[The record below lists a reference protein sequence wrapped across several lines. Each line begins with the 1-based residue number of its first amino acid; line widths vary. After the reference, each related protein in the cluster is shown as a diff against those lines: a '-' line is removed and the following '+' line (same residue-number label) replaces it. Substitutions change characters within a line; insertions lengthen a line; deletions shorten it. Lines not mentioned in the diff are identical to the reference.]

1 MRGGIAEASALGLP
15 DAPAL
20 APVNPLEE
28 PMKELVEWGRE
39 TLPELLPYATD
50 PTYIGIGAA
59 AVLGTLAVGTLGSN
73 LALTHGARALNALG
87 HKLDRRPGVIGVAR
101 RVDGGRVT
109 QKAKPLVTLSFKDR
123 CMHVQIVAPTRQG
136 KTSLILPW
144 IEQDLRHHHT
154 VIIIQ
159 TGGDL
164 GSKALALAD
173 ALGMPVHYLNPADP
187 ATEKWNPLVGA
198 GASPADLAEQ
208 ATATLEAIA
217 ASNNIFYEKN
227 NTVILR
233 KMVLAAHAYA
243 RANGTE
249 PNLAMVWRWLES
261 EDRLME
267 DLRVRAH
274 PGGRF
279 SVEFEALDDK
289 TRSWF
294 ENRYLRLSPKDR
306 DDRTVGLY
314 NVLDDMLGRD
324 VVEDVLTSG
333 PDDTTIDVKA
343 ASQGG
348 GLILCDIPAADVG
361 DVPSMTLATWFLM
374 RVMQD
379 LEKRKVRYPVCLYL
393 DEMQLILGRANSR
406 AAQRFERWI
415 TGIGKYGVAV
425 HVAYQGFSQLSEPLQ
440 DVLENN
446 ATHKFFSGRLGDK
459 DARKAQQII
468 GSSEV
473 EVEDVRH
480 TKGHGGHGSFSV
492 GTRTVLRP
500 RKTID
505 EIKKL
510 PRPRWHL
517 QTATDGNLLDPM
529 VVEALPVPEPA
540 SKPLGEPAAPKKHP
554 NKAPAGGAAR

>member
-1 MRGGIAEASALGLP
+1 
-15 DAPAL
+15 
-20 APVNPLEE
+20 
-28 PMKELVEWGRE
+28 MKELVEWGRE

-50 PTYIGIGAA
+50 PMYIGIGAA
-59 AVLGTLAVGTLGSN
+59 AILGTLAVGTIGTN
-73 LALTHGARALNALG
+73 LALTHGARALNGLG
-87 HKLDRRPGVIGVAR
+87 HKLDRRPGVIAVAR
-101 RVDGGRVT
+101 RVDGGRIT
-109 QKAKPLVTLSFKDR
+109 RAAKPLVSLSFADR

-154 VIIIQ
+154 VIVIQ

-164 GSKALALAD
+164 GSRALALAD

-198 GASPADLAEQ
+198 GSTPADLAEQ
-208 ATATLEAIA
+208 ATATLEAIS
-217 ASNNIFYEKN
+217 ASNNVYYEKT

-233 KMVLAAHAYA
+233 KLVLAAHAYA
-243 RANGTE
+243 RANGVE
-249 PNLAMVWRWLES
+249 PDLAIIWRWLES
-261 EDRLME
+261 DERLME
-267 DLRVRAH
+267 DLRVQAH
-274 PGGRF
+274 GGGSF
-279 SVEFEALDDK
+279 SVELETLDER
-289 TRSWF
+289 TRGWL
-294 ENRYLRLSPKDR
+294 ENKYLRLTPKDR
-306 DDRTVGLY
+306 EDRTAGLY

-324 VVEDVLTSG
+324 VIEHVLTPG
-333 PDDTTIDVKA
+333 PEDAKIDVGA
-343 ASQGG
+343 ASHRG

-379 LEKRKVRYPVCLYL
+379 LEKRKVRHPVCLYL

-459 DARKAQQII
+459 DARIAQKII
-468 GSSEV
+468 GSTEV

-480 TKGHGGHGSFSV
+480 TKGYGGHGSYSV
-492 GTRTVLRP
+492 GTRTMLRP

-540 SKPLGEPAAPKKHP
+540 STKPPGNAPAPNEPPKSR
-554 NKAPAGGAAR
+554 AGGAAR

>member
-1 MRGGIAEASALGLP
+1 VRRA
-15 DAPAL
+15 DVPAL
-20 APVNPLEE
+20 VPENPLEK
-28 PMKELVEWGRE
+28 PLRELVEWGRE
-39 TLPELLPYATD
+39 SLPELLPYATD
-50 PTYIGIGAA
+50 PMYIGIGAA
-59 AVLGTLAVGTLGSN
+59 AILGTLAVGTIGTN
-73 LALTHGARALNALG
+73 LALTHGARALNTLG
-87 HKLDRRPGVIGVAR
+87 HKLDRRPGVIAVGR

-109 QKAKPLVTLSFKDR
+109 RAAKPLVSLSFADR

-164 GSKALALAD
+164 GSRALALAD
-173 ALGMPVHYLNPADP
+173 ALGMPVHYLNPADG

-198 GASPADLAEQ
+198 GSTPADLAEQ
-208 ATATLEAIA
+208 ATATLEAIS
-217 ASNNIFYEKN
+217 ASNNVYYEKT

-243 RANGTE
+243 RANGVE
-249 PNLAMVWRWLES
+249 PDLAIIWRWLES
-261 EDRLME
+261 EERLME
-267 DLRVRAH
+267 DLRVQAH
-274 PGGRF
+274 GGGSF
-279 SVEFEALDDK
+279 SVELETLDDK
-289 TRSWF
+289 TRGWLA
-294 ENRYLRLSPKDR
+294 NKYLRLTPKDR
-306 DDRTVGLY
+306 EDRTAGLY

-324 VVEDVLTSG
+324 VVEDVLTPG
-333 PDDTTIDVKA
+333 PDDATIDVKA

-379 LEKRKVRYPVCLYL
+379 LEKRKVRHPVCLYL

-459 DARKAQQII
+459 DAKIAQKII
-468 GSSEV
+468 GSTEV

-480 TKGHGGHGSFSV
+480 TKGYGGHGSYSV
-492 GTRTVLRP
+492 GTRNMLRP

-540 SKPLGEPAAPKKHP
+540 STKPPGKATAPNEPPKSR
-554 NKAPAGGAAR
+554 AGGAAR

>member
-1 MRGGIAEASALGLP
+1 
-15 DAPAL
+15 
-20 APVNPLEE
+20 
-28 PMKELVEWGRE
+28 MKELVEWGRE

-59 AVLGTLAVGTLGSN
+59 AILGTLAVGTVGTN
-73 LALTHGARALNALG
+73 LALTHGARALNTLG
-87 HKLDRRPGVIGVAR
+87 HKLDRRPGVVAVGR
-101 RVDGGRVT
+101 RVDGGRIT
-109 QKAKPLVTLSFKDR
+109 RAAKPLVSLSFADR

-154 VIIIQ
+154 VIVIQ

-164 GSKALALAD
+164 GTRALALAD
-173 ALGMPVHYLNPADP
+173 ALGMPVHYLNPADG

-208 ATATLEAIA
+208 ATATLEAIS
-217 ASNNIFYEKN
+217 ASNNVYYEKT

-233 KMVLAAHAYA
+233 KLVLAAHAYA
-243 RANGTE
+243 RANGVE
-249 PNLAMVWRWLES
+249 PNLAMIWRWLES
-261 EDRLME
+261 EEVLME
-267 DLRVRAH
+267 DLRVQAH
-274 PGGRF
+274 GGGSF
-279 SVEFEALDDK
+279 SAELETLDDR
-289 TRSWF
+289 TRGWL
-294 ENRYLRLSPKDR
+294 ENKYLRLTPKEREDK
-306 DDRTVGLY
+306 TSGLY

-324 VVEDVLTSG
+324 VVEDVLTPG
-333 PDDTTIDVKA
+333 PDDATIDVKA
-343 ASQGG
+343 ASSRG

-379 LEKRKVRYPVCLYL
+379 LEKRKVRHPVCLYL

-459 DARKAQQII
+459 DAKKAQQII
-468 GSSEV
+468 GSTEF

-480 TKGHGGHGSFSV
+480 TKGYGGHRSYSV
-492 GTRTVLRP
+492 STRTVLRP

-510 PRPRWHL
+510 PRSRWHL
-517 QTATDGNLLDPM
+517 QTATNGNLLDPM

-540 SKPLGEPAAPKKHP
+540 SKKPPG
-554 NKAPAGGAAR
+554 KAPALRKPPKSRAAGAAR